1 MYEEGA
7 GTDRM
12 HQKWFAKFHAG
23 DCSLDDAPWLG
34 RPIGVDSDQIET
46 LVENNQRYTTQK
58 IADKLKIFKSIK
70 LLVNMK
76 KFVFYIMGEKT
87 HTLVGQQYYQRHHL
101 YFVIKVPRGHLFG
114 IIILVKT
121 QTWHHDS
128 KWHGLFLLLVF
139 TLLLRGNP
147 KIRPR
152 CKWSKQ
158 HRRTRRTLLGS
169 DP

>member
-76 KFVFYIMGEKT
+76 KFVFYITGEKIT
-87 HTLVGQQYYQRHHL
+87 HTCCPMILSTSSSLLCNQGSKRSFVWRHNSSENSN
-101 YFVIKVPRGHLFG
+101 VA
-114 IIILVKT
+114 
-121 QTWHHDS
+121 S
-128 KWHGLFLLLVF
+128 
-139 TLLLRGNP
+139 
-147 KIRPR
+147 
-152 CKWSKQ
+152 
-158 HRRTRRTLLGS
+158 
-169 DP
+169 